1 MEAAMSTTATDVE
14 RRDTHRSPRAR
25 LDARARQLSLLGGG
39 LALVGAVRA
48 GRGRLPLAL
57 AASYLVYRGVTGHG
71 SLAEI
76 AAPGPVTAR
85 RTVTIERPPQEIAQ
99 FLRSAEGLDALLGTL
114 GLSAAQVRRT
124 DEPDGR
130 RMAWRSADGVGISV
144 ELMPGPGGGTVVEA
158 GALLA
163 GRGTRLASPGWPG
176 AGLEARLREGL
187 RRLKQRMESGELPT
201 TDSQPAGER
210 TRFGRLAE
218 RFGGAR
224 GGVR

>member
-14 RRDTHRSPRAR
+14 RPDTHRSPRAR
-25 LDARARQLSLLGGG
+25 LDARDRQLSLLGGG

-57 AASYLVYRGVTGHG
+57 AAGYLVYRGVTGHG

-76 AAPGPVTAR
+76 AAPAPRTAR
-85 RTVTIERPPQEIAQ
+85 RTVTVERPPQETAQ
-99 FLRSAEGLDALLGTL
+99 FLRSAEGLDALLGTF
-114 GLSAAQVRRT
+114 GLSAAAVQRI

-130 RMAWRSADGVGISV
+130 RMAWRSTDGVEIFV
-144 ELMPGPGGGTVVEA
+144 DLTPGPGGGTVVEVA
-158 GALLA
+158 ARLA
-163 GRGTRLASPGWPG
+163 GRGTRLASQGWPG

-187 RRLKQRMESGELPT
+187 RRLKQRLESGELPT
-201 TDSQPAGER
+201 TASQPAGER

-218 RFGGAR
+218 RFGGAL